1 MKMRH
6 WASNFYLKTCTL
18 GAISLLFSIS
28 LVISSAEASSFLL
41 ENQNIEY
48 EIEGGTVADMVIDT
62 DFIEL
67 IVEIDSTDDGILQI
81 SIPRIILD
89 AKFNNDDDIF
99 FVIVDGFD
107 TEYIE
112 LTDDENSRTLVIPF
126 FNGDTQIEIIGTDIL
141 ELGIEEIISETI
153 IEIPTWVKSNAG
165 WWAADQIKDSDFVSG
180 IQYLITEG
188 IMTIPTTQSG
198 STTSQEIPAWIK
210 NNAGWWADDKIE
222 DSDFVSGIQYL
233 ITEGIMSV

>member
-1 MKMRH
+1 MKLN
-6 WASNFYLKTCTL
+6 ASHFSMEVYTL

-28 LVISSAEASSFLL
+28 LVISSAEAASFLV
-41 ENQNIEY
+41 ENQNVDY
-48 EIEGGTVADMVIDT
+48 EIEGGTIADMVIDS

-67 IVEIDSTDDGILQI
+67 IIEIV
-81 SIPRIILD
+81 PRALLD
-89 AKFNNDDDIF
+89 AKFNNEDDIF

-112 LTDDENSRTLVIPF
+112 IIDDADSRTLIIPF
-126 FNGDTQIEIIGTDIL
+126 FAGDTQVEIIGTDVL

-153 IEIPTWVKSNAG
+153 IEIPIWVKNNAG
-165 WWAADQIKDSDFVSG
+165 WWADDLIGDSDFVSG

-198 STTSQEIPAWIK
+198 TSSSQEIPAWIK
-210 NNAGWWADDKIE
+210 NNAGWWADDLIG

-233 ITEGIMSV
+233 ISEGIMNI

>member
-1 MKMRH
+1 MKTY
-6 WASNFYLKTCTL
+6 AL
-18 GAISLLFSIS
+18 GIFSLLFSIS
-28 LVISSAEASSFLL
+28 LVISSAEAATFSI
-41 ENQNIEY
+41 ENQNIDY
-48 EIEGGTVADMVIDT
+48 EIEGGTVTDMVIDL

-81 SIPRIILD
+81 SFPRALLD
-89 AKFNNDDDIF
+89 AIFNNEDDIF

-112 LTDDENSRTLVIPF
+112 ITNGANSRTLIIPF
-126 FNGDTQIEIIGTDIL
+126 FAGDTQVEIIGTDVL

-153 IEIPTWVKSNAG
+153 IEIPIWVKNNAG
-165 WWAADQIKDSDFVSG
+165 WWANDLIGDSDFVSG

-198 STTSQEIPAWIK
+198 TSSSQEIPAWIK
-210 NNAGWWADDKIE
+210 NNAGWWADDLIG

-233 ITEGIMSV
+233 ISEGIMNV